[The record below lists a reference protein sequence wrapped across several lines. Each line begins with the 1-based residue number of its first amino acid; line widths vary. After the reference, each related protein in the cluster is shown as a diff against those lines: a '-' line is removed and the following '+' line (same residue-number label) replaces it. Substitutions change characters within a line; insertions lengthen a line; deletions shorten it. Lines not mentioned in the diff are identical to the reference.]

1 MQKDIKNTPH
11 NMWDERYR
19 SKEYVYGKNPNAY
32 LKEQLEKLNIGKI
45 LFPAEGEGRNAVF
58 AAKLGWRVS
67 AFDTSVEGRNKALL
81 LAKENSVEIHY
92 EIDQLLNLNYR
103 NEEFDA
109 AALIYAHFPS
119 EIRFDYHKLFDKY
132 LKPDGVIILE
142 GFSKNNLVYQAQNPK
157 IGGPRDL
164 DLLFSMD
171 EIQSDFHNYEILELE
186 EKEVELNE
194 GIYHKGK
201 GSVIRFTGRKK

>member
-1 MQKDIKNTPH
+1 MQKDIKNSPH

-19 SKEYVYGKNPNAY
+19 TKEYVYGKNPNAY
-32 LKEQLEKLNIGKI
+32 LKIGNI

-58 AAKLGWRVS
+58 AAKLGWTVS

-81 LAKENSVEIHY
+81 LTKENNVK
-92 EIDQLLNLNYR
+92 IDYQVGHLVDLNYKK
-103 NEEFDA
+103 EKFDA
-109 AALIYAHFPS
+109 IALVYAHFPR
-119 EIRFDYHKLFDKY
+119 EIRSDYHKLFDKY
-132 LKPDGVIILE
+132 VKTDGIIILE

-164 DLLFSMD
+164 DLLFTMD